1 MYLVDITQVDQLK
14 KIEKYLNQLERSN
27 YNIMM
32 SINSLTIQC
41 VESRF
46 TAEYIANAFWN
57 QRIAQVKTITLVP
70 YLKNTVMFQMAYV
83 VIENWCDSEVAYNF
97 IKRLQKAEGE
107 VRFVHQT
114 DEWWPI
120 QLRSPNTTQF
130 PSSFFFPRDVVFWNE
145 VDKDI
150 LKNGSAELFAGNLQN
165 VTLRA
170 HQKRF
175 MA

>member
-1 MYLVDITQVDQLK
+1 MIP
-14 KIEKYLNQLERSN
+14 
-27 YNIMM
+27 
-32 SINSLTIQC
+32 C

-57 QRIAQVKTITLVP
+57 QRIAQVKTITLIP

-107 VRFVHQT
+107 GEGEVRLIHRT

-120 QLRSPNTTQF
+120 QLSSYLINTTRF
-130 PSSFFFPRDVVFWNE
+130 PSSFFFFPRDSAYWKE
-145 VDKDI
+145 VG
-150 LKNGSAELFAGNLQN
+150 LMNGSEDLFAGNIQN

>member
-1 MYLVDITQVDQLK
+1 
-14 KIEKYLNQLERSN
+14 
-27 YNIMM
+27 M
-32 SINSLTIQC
+32 SLMIPC

-57 QRIAQVKTITLVP
+57 QHIAQVKTITLIP
-70 YLKNTVMFQMAYV
+70 YLKNTVTFQLAYV

-97 IKRLQKAEGE
+97 IKRLQKVEGEGEGEGE
-107 VRFVHQT
+107 VRMIHRT

-120 QLRSPNTTQF
+120 QLSSYNYNTEKNTTSF
-130 PSSFFFPRDVVFWNE
+130 PSSFFFLFPRDSVYW
-145 VDKDI
+145 KDVG
-150 LKNGSAELFAGNLQN
+150 LMKGSEDLFSDNIQN
-165 VTLRA
+165 VTLRP

>member
-1 MYLVDITQVDQLK
+1 
-14 KIEKYLNQLERSN
+14 
-27 YNIMM
+27 MM
-32 SINSLTIQC
+32 SLNSLMIPC

-57 QRIAQVKTITLVP
+57 QHIAQVKTITLIP
-70 YLKNTVMFQMAYV
+70 YLKNTVMFQLAYI
-83 VIENWCDSEVAYNF
+83 VIENWCDSEAAYNF

-107 VRFVHQT
+107 VRMIHQT

-120 QLRSPNTTQF
+120 QLSSYNYNTDKNTVCF
-130 PSSFFFPRDVVFWNE
+130 PSSFFFPRDSADWTD
-145 VDKDI
+145 VDAEI
-150 LKNGSAELFAGNLQN
+150 LMKWSEDLFFDNIHNIHN
-165 VTLRA
+165 VTLRP

>member
-1 MYLVDITQVDQLK
+1 
-14 KIEKYLNQLERSN
+14 
-27 YNIMM
+27 M
-32 SINSLTIQC
+32 SLMIPC

-57 QRIAQVKTITLVP
+57 QHIAQVKTITLIP
-70 YLKNTVMFQMAYV
+70 YLKNTVTFQLAYV

-97 IKRLQKAEGE
+97 IKRLQKAQGEGEGEGE
-107 VRFVHQT
+107 VRLIHRT

-120 QLRSPNTTQF
+120 QLSSYNYNTEKNTISF
-130 PSSFFFPRDVVFWNE
+130 PSSFFFVPI
-145 VDKDI
+145 DI
-150 LKNGSAELFAGNLQN
+150 AYWKAVGLMKGSEDLFSDNIQN
-165 VTLRA
+165 VTLRP